1 MCYLIQVNK
10 TNTTLRWSGLIWL
23 ALATLSA
30 CEAPVAETPGKIAT
44 SAAPLSTA
52 VRVRTAVVRRADIGT
67 EARASGVVEPFRR
80 AVVAAETSGRIVER
94 LVEPGDAV
102 TQGQALVKLDG
113 ERAEIARRQAAAR
126 QRTSTINLAEARSE
140 LKRGQDLKQRQ
151 FISEDT
157 LETLRFAVQRAESAL
172 LEAQAS
178 LATADRTLADAT
190 VRASFD
196 GTAEMVHA
204 QVGDFLNAG
213 SPVVTLVDFSRARV
227 RAGVT
232 AREAAQIQTGA
243 QASIGLDA
251 LGSGNLQGTVRS
263 VSRISDPVTGNYTA
277 EIWIDNQLGR
287 LREGML
293 ASVNIHFAAPEQNL
307 VVPSI
312 AVFRRT
318 GTTSVFVAEGD
329 KAHLRAI
336 ETGRAS
342 GAVIEVVHGLA
353 PGEHVVVDG
362 QFALRDGA
370 PLVVLS
376 D

>member
-1 MCYLIQVNK
+1 MCYLIRVNK
-10 TNTTLRWSGLIWL
+10 TNTTSWRP
-23 ALATLSA
+23 ALVCLVAATLSA
-30 CEAPVAETPGKIAT
+30 CEAPVAETPDTISA
-44 SAAPLSTA
+44 AAPLNTA
-52 VRVRTAVVRRADIGT
+52 VRVRTVEVKRADIGT

-80 AVVAAETSGRIVER
+80 AVVAAETSGRVLER
-94 LVEPGDAV
+94 LVEPGDPV
-102 TQGQALVKLDG
+102 HQDQILVKLDS
-113 ERAEIARRQAAAR
+113 ERAEIARKQAVAR

-190 VRASFD
+190 VQASFD
-196 GTAEMVHA
+196 GTAELVHA

-213 SPVVTLVDFSRARV
+213 SPVATLVDFSRARV

-232 AREAAQIQTGA
+232 AREAAQIQAGA
-243 QASIGLDA
+243 QATIGLDA
-251 LGSGNLQGTVRS
+251 LGSGNLKGTVRS
-263 VSRISDPVTGNYTA
+263 VSRISDPVTGTYTA

-293 ASVNIHFAAPEQNL
+293 ASVNIRFAAPEQNL

-312 AVFRRT
+312 AVFRRD
-318 GTTSVFVAEGD
+318 GTTSVFVAKSD

-342 GAVIEVVHGLA
+342 GAVLEVIQGLT
-353 PGEHVVVDG
+353 PGERVVVDG

-370 PLVVLS
+370 PVVVLS